1 MAGGYLKS
9 PGPLLSSEEVDLDI
23 SVEVTP
29 ESVLNR
35 DKELIGAEKWW
46 PVAMC
51 GSRWFHHSVCAHA
64 TFPHLILT
72 CPSQ

>member
-9 PGPLLSSEEVDLDI
+9 PALLSSEEVDLDI

-35 DKELIGAEKWW
+35 DKVLISAEK
-46 PVAMC
+46 
-51 GSRWFHHSVCAHA
+51 
-64 TFPHLILT
+64 
-72 CPSQ
+72 